1 MEEQPMRV
9 REIKGSRLARMLG
22 VAAITLYPFVLFRD
36 AAPGPA
42 LVNHERIHVAQVHRH
57 GALRFYAGYLWQYAK
72 GRLRGLGHAA
82 AYRAISYEAEAY
94 AHQHDP
100 GYPSTLLRAGPER
113 MEA

>member
-1 MEEQPMRV
+1 MEEQPMKV
-9 REIKGSRLARMLG
+9 REIRGSRLARMLG
-22 VAAITLYPFVLFRD
+22 VAAITLYPFALFRD
-36 AAPGPA
+36 AQPGPE
-42 LVNHERIHVAQVHRH
+42 LVNHERIHVAQVRTV
-57 GALRFYAGYLWQYAK
+57 GWLPFYAGYLGQYAR

-82 AYRAISYEAEAY
+82 AYRAIGYEAEAY

>member
-1 MEEQPMRV
+1 MEEQPMKV
-9 REIKGSRLARMLG
+9 REIRSSRLARWLG

-36 AAPGPA
+36 AEPGPA
-42 LVNHERIHVAQVHRH
+42 LVNHERIHVAQVRTH
-57 GALRFYAGYLWQYAK
+57 GWLRFYAGYLWQYAK

-82 AYRAISYEAEAY
+82 AYRAIGYEAEAY

-100 GYPSTLLRAGPER
+100 GYPER